1 MNFAFSSRSFL
12 PFLISLLVTIC
23 LSDAFHISNDAC
35 YYPSQGLKNEY
46 LKPTYE
52 CELRRGKDHLVTL
65 SAKKKRRRRRRK
77 ESDTS
82 PEDQSE
88 KSLSESI
95 LLPVGDELPDFDLG
109 GEVEEASQRV
119 RISSNPDEITPA
131 MMADGNAAAR
141 SLDELIMD
149 RSLENKFKFDEP
161 EDPNIP
167 DFIQLGKESSSP
179 LPSLNDGTSMVL
191 GGGGI
196 GKKKQRQAERIANAI
211 RVKEEEKQV
220 GSNILSKIP
229 SFLNEKGEVSAVKV
243 LEQGAWLGI
252 YSLIGWE
259 IYINSPFFDR
269 AGPMAPIVYEI
280 LM

>member
-1 MNFAFSSRSFL
+1 MDFAFSSKSFL
-12 PFLISLLVTIC
+12 PFLISLLITIC
-23 LSDAFHISNDAC
+23 LSDAFHISG
-35 YYPSQGLKNEY
+35 PKNEY

-52 CELRRGKDHLVTL
+52 CELRRGKAHLVTL

-77 ESDTS
+77 ESDTLS
-82 PEDQSE
+82 EDQSE

-131 MMADGNAAAR
+131 MMADGNVAAR
-141 SLDELIMD
+141 SLDELITD
-149 RSLENKFKFDEP
+149 RSLENRFKFDEP

-167 DFIQLGKESSSP
+167 DFIQLAKESSSP

-191 GGGGI
+191 GGGGM

-229 SFLNEKGEVSAVKV
+229 SFLNEKGEVSAVKI

-259 IYINSPFFDR
+259 IYINSPLFDR